1 MKQSMFTR
9 GFTLIELL
17 VVIAIIGILA
27 AVVIGSL
34 NDARSGGQNA
44 SIQQSIANVRSQAEL
59 VYNAEGYSYTE
70 VCADPRV
77 TNLINAALSVV
88 NSTGGIQT
96 GAASNSTTTPASRV
110 AVCRS
115 NDTQYI
121 AASPLS
127 GGSNFWCVDSTGASK
142 LVSAVNGTTMV
153 CP

>member
-1 MKQSMFTR
+1 MLTR

-44 SIQQSIANVRSQAEL
+44 SIQQSVANVRSQAEL
-59 VYNAEGYSYTE
+59 VYNASGYSYDT

-77 TNLINAALSVV
+77 TSLINAALDVV
-88 NSTGGIQT
+88 NSSAAIGT
-96 GAASNSTTTPASRV
+96 GAAGNSTTTPASRV
-110 AVCRS
+110 AICRD

-121 AASPLS
+121 VAAPLS
-127 GGSNFWCVDSTGASK
+127 GGSNFWCVDSTGSSK
-142 LVSAVNGTTMV
+142 LSPAVNGTTMV